1 MTPDKLTLINSFFP
15 GSIFRQYKL
24 IEQIGVGGIGM
35 VWSALDQ
42 EKNRIVAIKLNDLDP
57 DNQSVNFL
65 MLDRHIMGL
74 NHPFVM
80 PTYDFGVWENIQY
93 IVTPYIPGGSLED
106 LLNEGERLPLEKVLQ
121 FAAEIVAAL
130 DYLHSHQ
137 VIHRDLKPSNILL
150 DFNGHLYVADFD
162 LARVLSSTT
171 QSMHTGRGTPAFA
184 PPEQHSMSAITPQ
197 SDIYSL
203 GIVLYQMFTRRLP
216 WNGEKSLGIQQLT
229 SQDIIIPD
237 PRMVQKELPTDLYAV
252 LLKMT
257 ATKPEDRPETAEEA
271 LRMLYAC
278 FNQEMKPLHNENEQT
293 EEQLRDFNASEL
305 LRVNLNYWKQNKDMV
320 IPSLTKFAFIDLI
333 YRYSSNM
340 LPSDTVRFILSNAII
355 YGYNEDYWWGR
366 LENLEYRLSTAL
378 PLTSNYNDKVVE
390 RIIHLITADPQVH
403 PGKGEAQE
411 KIVHSLLQ
419 RSYNTKNDA
428 LRMKI
433 LNTLRL
439 LTLRT
444 TWRKVA
450 FSTQE
455 DGHLANLALRN
466 DPSAEKAAM
475 LIGHVGSYTAIV
487 QVLKNSK
494 ASQRLELFQS
504 IAEAAGSLPAGIPI
518 ELHISVTGRDMEKA
532 LLTQP
537 ANLLGVFSMAF
548 LGVFLGTGLQTY
560 LTYRLP
566 GFMDMERIVISLER
580 GIFLGLLFSLS
591 ILIIRT
597 ITERFSMPGLP
608 QRILIATVAGGISL
622 NIGLFTYDVLM
633 LKNTPDSLL
642 ISAGCLL
649 ISLGFALG
657 SLFTSRI
664 GRMVLTALFIT
675 TALAGTWGLH
685 THFALVPTSLTPIF
699 YYDYTWTNT
708 QVLGVILIT
717 ALPMAILG
725 NLRSLSIKS

>member
-24 IEQIGVGGIGM
+24 IEQIGLGGIGM

-106 LLNEGERLPLEKVLQ
+106 LLNDGERLPLEKVLQ
-121 FAAEIVAAL
+121 FAGEIVAAL

-162 LARVLSSTT
+162 LARVLSTTT

-184 PPEQHSMSAITPQ
+184 PPEQHSMSTITPQ

-229 SQDIIIPD
+229 SQEIIIPD
-237 PRMVQKELPTDLYAV
+237 PREVQKDLPTVLHAV

-257 ATKPEDRPETAEEA
+257 ASRPEDRPETAEEA
-271 LRMLYAC
+271 LRMLSAC
-278 FNQEMKPLHNENEQT
+278 FSQETKPLPSDFTQT
-293 EEQLRDFNASEL
+293 EEQLREFNASEL
-305 LRVNLNYWKQNKDMV
+305 LRANLEYWEQNKDMV
-320 IPSLTKFAFIDLI
+320 IPSLTKFAFIDLM
-333 YRYSSNM
+333 YRYSTSL
-340 LPSDTVRFILSNAII
+340 LPSTTVRFILSNALI

-366 LENLEYRLSTAL
+366 LESLEDRLSTAV

-390 RIIHLITADPQVH
+390 RILHLISVDAQIH
-403 PGKGEAQE
+403 PGKGESQA
-411 KIVHSLLQ
+411 KMMHSLLA
-419 RSYNTKNDA
+419 RSTNTKNDA
-428 LRMKI
+428 LRMQI
-433 LNTLRL
+433 LNILRK
-439 LTLRT
+439 LTPRSA
-444 TWRKVA
+444 WRKLA
-450 FSTQE
+450 FSAQE
-455 DGHLANLALRN
+455 DANLANLALR
-466 DPSAEKAAM
+466 DDLCAEKAAL
-475 LIGHVGSYTAIV
+475 LIGQVGSITATV
-487 QVLKNSK
+487 QVLKNSNS
-494 ASQRLELFQS
+494 AQRLKRLQS
-504 IAEAAGSLPAGIPI
+504 IAEAAGSLPANIPI
-518 ELHISVTGRDMEKA
+518 GLRIAVTGMDMEKA

-537 ANLLGVFSMAF
+537 ADLMRVFGLAF
-548 LGVFLGTGLQTY
+548 IGVFLGTGLQTY

-566 GFMDMERIVISLER
+566 GFMDLERIVISLER

-591 ILIIRT
+591 ILIIR
-597 ITERFSMPGLP
+597 IIVERFSMPALP
-608 QRILIATVAGGISL
+608 QRILIATIAGGLSL
-622 NIGLFTYDVLM
+622 NIGLFIYDVLM
-633 LKNTPDSLL
+633 LKNRPDNLL
-642 ISAGCLL
+642 ITAGCLI

-657 SLFTSRI
+657 SLITSKT
-664 GRMVLTALFIT
+664 GRMVITALFIT
-675 TALAGTWGLH
+675 IALAGTWGLH
-685 THFALVPTSLTPIF
+685 TQLALTPASLTPIF
-699 YYDYTWTNT
+699 YYEYTWANT
-708 QVLGVILIT
+708 QVLGVILLT
-717 ALPMAILG
+717 ALPMAIMG
-725 NLRSLSIKS
+725 NLRSLAIKN